1 MVIYVA
7 KKCDDISEDVYISF
21 MGAIEAGRVEKND
34 IAALSFK
41 EIWDDFRRSWMGISG
56 LASLELWFR

>member
-1 MVIYVA
+1 MVSYVA
-7 KKCDDISEDVYISF
+7 KKCDDISEDVYVSF

-56 LASLELWFR
+56 